1 MKIKI
6 ALATLVLSFLALTS
20 GASLVNNGG
29 YIVVNANTHLYLD
42 GTSAADFINQS
53 NGVVTL
59 NGNMI
64 IKGNWTN
71 SSSSSVFQ
79 SSSGTVQLNG
89 TNQIITG
96 ATNFPNLTKTVTAAD
111 TLTFTAGAAHKT
123 IVTGTLTLQGAAGQ
137 LLSLRSSS
145 TGAQWQIDPR
155 GTRTLSYLDVE
166 DSNNVNASVINVFG
180 QNCTDSGNN
189 TNWSFTDA
197 PTSYTVT
204 FTAGANGTISGTT
217 PQTVSSGGTCTPV
230 TALPATGFY
239 FVNWTGTGFTT
250 SRQNPLT
257 VSNVTS
263 DLTIIANFAAIPAG
277 HFIVSFVAGT
287 NGEISGTPSQLVV
300 SGGNTTPVTAV
311 PNNGYQFSSWTGD
324 HSGTEN
330 PLTITNVTANMTI
343 TASFAANPA
352 GFFTVTF
359 VAGDYGNISGNVS
372 QTVPAGSNCTEVTA
386 VPLGGYSFLEW
397 TGDYTGSVANLTMT
411 NVLSNMI
418 INASFGISA
427 NSLSIGKYLSITPSQ
442 VTGFVGSQFTKKPT
456 VIASYPDYLP
466 LIKAGKA
473 SLKVLN
479 KISAKPPLA
488 DYADSEWGK
497 VIKLCNTKSWD
508 KKKTCAE
515 NLLAYPITP
524 LNCPQ
529 VLVSVT
535 DPEGNKLKNIVV
547 GTAVLQ
553 PPFINK
559 VANSFGAVI
568 TEAGAADIVYLE
580 GLFFGKNA
588 PKVSLEYP
596 VYEKDGVTIK
606 QIKTL
611 SLKVQKPYDYANY
624 NDEAGKSCME
634 VSSGISRI
642 AVAMPSKWPKNW
654 LFTQGTPAIPV
665 PHNIVIDNKVGKST
679 AVFYTYEE

>member
-6 ALATLVLSFLALTS
+6 ALATLVLSFLAFTS
-20 GASLVNNGG
+20 GASLVNQGG
-29 YIVVNANTHLYLD
+29 YIVVSANTYVYLD

-53 NGVVTL
+53 SGVVTL

-64 IKGNWTN
+64 VKGNWTN
-71 SSSSSVFQ
+71 SSGSSVFQ

-89 TNQIITG
+89 TNQTITG
-96 ATNFPNLTKTVTAAD
+96 ATSFPNLTKTVTAAD
-111 TLTFTAGAAHKT
+111 TLTFTAGAANKT
-123 IVTGTLTLQGAAGQ
+123 TVTGILTLQGAAGQ

-145 TGAQWQIDPR
+145 TGTQWQLDPR
-155 GTRTLSYLDVE
+155 GTRTLGYLDVQ

-180 QNCTDSGNN
+180 LNCTDSGNN
-189 TNWSFTDA
+189 TNWSFA
-197 PTSYTVT
+197 EVASYTVT

-217 PQTVSSGGTCTPV
+217 PQTIFSGGTCTPV
-230 TALPATGFY
+230 TATPDTGFY
-239 FVNWTGTGFTT
+239 FVNWTGTGFIST
-250 SRQNPLT
+250 SQNPLT
-257 VSNVTS
+257 VSTVTS
-263 DLTIIANFAAIPAG
+263 NLEITANFAAIPTG
-277 HFIVSFVAGT
+277 HFMVNFVAGT
-287 NGEISGTPSQLVV
+287 NGTLGGSPSQLVV
-300 SGGNTTPVTAV
+300 SGGSTRPVTAV

-330 PLTITNVTANMTI
+330 PLTVSNVTANMTV
-343 TASFAANPA
+343 TANFATNPA

-359 VAGDYGNISGNVS
+359 VAGDDGSISGNVS

-386 VPLGGYSFLEW
+386 VPLGGYSFLGW
-397 TGDYTGSVANLTMT
+397 TGDYTGSVANITMT

-418 INASFGISA
+418 INANFGIAA
-427 NSLSIGKYLSITPSQ
+427 NSLAIGRYLRITPSQ
-442 VTGFVGSQFTKKPT
+442 VTGFVGSQFTKKPM
-456 VIASYPDYLP
+456 VIATYPDYLP

-479 KISAKPPLA
+479 KLSAKPPLA
-488 DYADSEWGK
+488 GYADSEWGK
-497 VIKLCNTKSWD
+497 AIKLCNTKSWD

-524 LNCPQ
+524 LDCPQ

-559 VANSFGAVI
+559 VANSYGAEI
-568 TEAGAADIVYLE
+568 TEAGAAEIVYLE
-580 GLFFGKNA
+580 GLFFSKNP

-624 NDEAGKSCME
+624 NQEAGKSCME
-634 VSSGISRI
+634 VSTGISRI

-654 LFTQGTPAIPV
+654 QFTQGTPAVPA

-679 AVFYTYEE
+679 AVFHTHE